1 MQKPKR
7 IMTDPDTG
15 KEVKM
20 PKITKGLIRANIN
33 NGPALY
39 NLGTYEVQQGNF
51 LDGEK
56 VLSKAW
62 EVEKNPETLLNLSTC
77 YKFNGSSAKAAKA
90 LAECI
95 RRWPNF
101 ALAYNNLGLINYD
114 NNQFDA
120 AVNNYR
126 TAIKITPDYAD
137 AHWNLG
143 LALGL
148 DYFSPSQLFNA
159 SIQDFMTEYSWRF
172 KKTNPVALAGTL
184 GTPEWD
190 GSPLGDRK
198 LIILCEQGFGDMIQ
212 FMRYAYQFPVA
223 NVILHVPEALVPVVK
238 SEYTITHV
246 STFPHDVWIAMCNL
260 LKYVPVG
267 PGVPYIRIPQYEKLL
282 SNSKPNIGIV
292 WKGSAKHAND
302 KQRSLHYRDFLWLL
316 KYGNV
321 YSLQKDEVTKN
332 AKDILPTKLGTWF
345 DTARYI
351 NSMDLVVSVDTS
363 VAHLVGAMGK
373 PVITLIPSNGIDWR
387 WGRYG
392 ESTVWYDSM
401 RLCRSRDMVRCEE
414 MVNDFLNNGNKFSN

>member
-51 LDGEK
+51 LDGER

-62 EVEKNPETLLNLSTC
+62 EAEKNPETLLNLSTC
-77 YKFNGSSAKAAKA
+77 YKFNGLPVKAAKS
-90 LAECI
+90 LEECI
-95 RRWPNF
+95 KRWPSF

-114 NNQFDA
+114 NNQYNS

-126 TAIKITPDYAD
+126 TAIKLSPEYAD

-148 DYFSPSQLFNA
+148 DYFSPSQLFDS
-159 SIQDFMTEYSWRF
+159 SIHDVMTEYSWRF

-184 GTPEWD
+184 GTSEW
-190 GSPLGDRK
+190 LGDPLNGRK
-198 LIILCEQGFGDMIQ
+198 LLILCEQGFGDMIQ
-212 FMRYAYQFPVA
+212 FLRYSYMFSPSE
-223 NVILHVPEALVPVVK
+223 VILHLPEGLMPLVD
-238 SEYTITHV
+238 SRFTTTNV
-246 STFPHDVWIAMCNL
+246 STIPHDVWIPMCSL

-267 PGVPYIRIPQYEKLL
+267 LGTPYIRIPQYEKLL
-282 SNSKPNIGIV
+282 PKLNIGIV

-302 KQRSLHYRDFLWLL
+302 KQRSMHYRDFLWLL

-321 YSLQKDEVTKN
+321 YSLQKDEPTKN
-332 AKDILPTKLGTWF
+332 DKDILPTKLGTWN
-345 DTARYI
+345 DTAKYI

-363 VAHLVGAMGK
+363 VAHLAGAMGK

-387 WGRYG
+387 WGRFG
-392 ESTVWYDSM
+392 ESTIWYDSM
-401 RLCRSRDMVRCEE
+401 KLCRSRNMVRCEE
-414 MVNDFLNNGNKFSN
+414 MVNSFISTGKL